1 MDQNEYHYRKV
12 IGSIGLSMLFFLIF
26 LTAFQTV
33 LTIAST
39 VLSLIGTESPW
50 ATVFYELLYGAG
62 YLACF
67 MTPVAIL
74 RKLIKR
80 NQIPYLP
87 MRTTIRF
94 SKYAL
99 LAIPLGVSIVF
110 SAAYVNMALIDFFY
124 IPDIM
129 QVLAPSSEKL
139 EAYEVILQFIVVC
152 LVPGFC
158 EEFLFRGA
166 ILTNCLPFGRS
177 TAILISSL
185 LFSLMHQNAQQF
197 FYTFVAG
204 IVLGVLYE
212 MSGSIWPGVIL
223 HTVNNFIS
231 TAQGILPSDDAFL
244 IELVIFFLGAI
255 SLVILLPRFF
265 AKKKD
270 LHDGVFGKTVEASE
284 AYAIVPLPAA
294 RQRKLFWR
302 PTMTIFV
309 IISISEALLAILLVR
324 IYGLLM

>member
-1 MDQNEYHYRKV
+1 MGA
-12 IGSIGLSMLFFLIF
+12 IGFSMLFFLIF
-26 LTAFQTV
+26 LTVFQV
-33 LTIAST
+33 FLAIASII
-39 VLSLIGTESPW
+39 LSHFFAESPW
-50 ATVFYELLYGAG
+50 ATVAYELFYGAG

-67 MTPVAIL
+67 MAPVAIM

-80 NQIPYLP
+80 NNIPYLP

-99 LAIPLGVSIVF
+99 LAIPLGISIIF
-110 SAAYVNMALIDFFY
+110 AAAYVNQFLVDFFY

-129 QVLAPSSEKL
+129 QLLTPQSEKL
-139 EAYEVILQFIVVC
+139 EAYEIILQFIVVC

-185 LFSLMHQNAQQF
+185 LFSLMHQNVQQF

-223 HTVNNFIS
+223 HTLNNFVS
-231 TAQGILPSDDAFL
+231 TAQGILPGMDSIVL
-244 IELVIFFLGAI
+244 ELAIFVLAGL
-255 SLVILLPRFF
+255 SLAILLPRFF
-265 AKKKD
+265 DQNKKFGE
-270 LHDGVFGKTVEASE
+270 GVFGKTIQASD
-284 AYAIVPLPAA
+284 AYASVPLPAA
-294 RQRKLFWR
+294 QQRKLFWR

-309 IISISEALLAILLVR
+309 VISISEALLAILLVNF
-324 IYGLLM
+324 YGLFV